1 MWNIATYI
9 NTKKE
14 KQKELVKN
22 PLYIEKLQQENKVY
36 QKHKKRWCNC
46 KNKGKLLEKAAS
58 TKFERS
64 F

>member
-1 MWNIATYI
+1 MWNITTYI

-22 PLYIEKLQQENKVY
+22 PLYVEKLQQENKVY
-36 QKHKKRWCNC
+36 QKRKKRWRNC
-46 KNKGKLLEKAAS
+46 KNQGKLLEKAAS
-58 TKFERS
+58 TKFKRS